1 MYGSLRLLVFL
12 KNVAKG
18 NFYFP
23 WSLLNVTTVDSK
35 LIFSP
40 DLPLVLVASHV
51 RLQMLPKQIIVYY
64 FLRFIQITVDDMI
77 G

>member
-1 MYGSLRLLVFL
+1 MFL